1 MIKNFETKA
10 ITSANKR
17 KSNQNNV
24 CIVPSAFCH
33 NGIASLPMIGLF
45 GKYSKKGAGIKT
57 ANIAATFNFVFITVA
72 C

>member
-1 MIKNFETKA
+1 MQFNI
-10 ITSANKR
+10 
-17 KSNQNNV
+17 
-24 CIVPSAFCH
+24 CH
-33 NGIASLPMIGLF
+33 LSQGVSGHDGIANLPMIGLF